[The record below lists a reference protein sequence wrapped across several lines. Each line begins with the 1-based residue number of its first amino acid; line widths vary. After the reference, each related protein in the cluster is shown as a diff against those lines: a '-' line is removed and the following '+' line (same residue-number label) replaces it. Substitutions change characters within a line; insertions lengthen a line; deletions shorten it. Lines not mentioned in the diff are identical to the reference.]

1 MSATKKRR
9 ARWTATSMSKAFL
22 DFAGL
27 ARTIVELQVKDT
39 IFPHYLR
46 RRASSNSGKP
56 L

>member
-1 MSATKKRR
+1 MDGNFNVQ
-9 ARWTATSMSKAFL
+9 AFL
-22 DFAGL
+22 DFAGV

-46 RRASSNSGKP
+46 GRPSSNSGEP